1 MLKKI
6 LLICGCIFIGVNF
19 GLISGLLPI
28 YLIIGVVLFEDGL
41 STSLIATSSLITA
54 IVSGVLGYIYTY
66 RKKRDHSEVSLPL
79 SCFVWSFVISAV
91 IVAVALYIYSAN
103 DIYRLG

>member
-6 LLICGCIFIGVNF
+6 LLICGSIFVGVNF

-41 STSLIATSSLITA
+41 STSVIATSSLITG
-54 IVSGVLGYIYTY
+54 IVAGILGYIYTY
-66 RKKRDHSEVSLPL
+66 RKKRDHSEVSVPL
-79 SCFVWSFVISAV
+79 ACFLWSFVAVAV
-91 IVAVALYIYSAN
+91 IASIALYVYSAN